1 MIDMEENERLDYLIK
16 VLCGN
21 NARSFAEKAGIRP
34 DSLSRARNG
43 KGRPSYFFGR
53 ILEAFPQV
61 DRDWLY
67 TGAGEPMKETK
78 EKGEILTRIESLEK
92 SVAKI
97 TKLLDKLIKY
107 QQSANCK

>member
-16 VLCGN
+16 VLSGN
-21 NARSFAEKAGIRP
+21 NARSFADKAGIRP

-61 DRDWLY
+61 EREWLY
-67 TGAGEPMKETK
+67 NGVGEPLKETK
-78 EKGEILTRIESLEK
+78 EKGEILERLESLEK
-92 SVAKI
+92 EVRRLADLLERLAK
-97 TKLLDKLIKY
+97 
-107 QQSANCK
+107 